1 MHPPVPPEE
10 SVWHLFHI
18 KKKKKRNRSCQGQR
32 IIVSVSRMGAY
43 YQF

>member
-18 KKKKKRNRSCQGQR
+18 KKKKKEIGVVRDRELLL
-32 IIVSVSRMGAY
+32 V
-43 YQF
+43 

>member
-18 KKKKKRNRSCQGQR
+18 KKKKKKEIGVVRDRELLL
-32 IIVSVSRMGAY
+32 V
-43 YQF
+43 